1 MKKLVSIIVP
11 LAAVGL
17 LFLITM
23 CGNHA
28 DAEEKT
34 SLPPAKQEE
43 IAVRVVAAEML
54 TISEPVTASGLVSS
68 ATEARLSFKTGGI
81 IDQLFVE
88 EGATVK
94 KGQLLAKLNLT
105 EINAGVMQAREGVA
119 KAERDLKRA
128 QNLYKDSVA
137 TLEQVQNATTALNLA
152 KEQLS
157 VAQFN
162 QSYSEIRAPISGI
175 ILVKL
180 MNEGEMAGPGTPV
193 YVMHAAGAGD
203 WVVRAG
209 VTDKDFVRLRKGERA
224 AITFDAYAGQTFTGT
239 ITQLPQSADPATGL
253 YPVEFSFNPGG
264 KRFSYGMFATV
275 RLEGA
280 AGSSYVA
287 VPIDAVVEG
296 SGLNAFVFVAAG
308 DKARKIPVRIAFLRD
323 DKAMLASGLKAGDKV
338 ITEGSAYLTADAR
351 IHIIN

>member
-11 LAAVGL
+11 LLAVGL

-23 CGNHA
+23 CGNRSN
-28 DAEEKT
+28 AEENT
-34 SLPPAKQEE
+34 PLPPVKQDE
-43 IAVRVVAAEML
+43 IAVRVTDAEMQSV
-54 TISEPVTASGLVSS
+54 SEPVTASGLVSS

-94 KGQLLAKLNLT
+94 KGQLLARLNLT

-157 VAQFN
+157 IVQFN
-162 QSYSEIRAPISGI
+162 QSYSEIRAPLSGV
-175 ILVKL
+175 ILMKL
-180 MNEGEMAGPGTPV
+180 MNEGELAGPGTPV
-193 YVMHAAGAGD
+193 YVMHAGAGD

-209 VTDKDFVRLRKGERA
+209 VTDKDFVRLRKGDKA
-224 AITFDAYAGQTFTGT
+224 AITFDAYAGQAFTGT
-239 ITQLPQSADPATGL
+239 LSQLPQSADPATGL

-280 AGSSYVA
+280 SGSSYVS
-287 VPIDAVVEG
+287 VPVDAIVEG
-296 SGLNAFVFVAAG
+296 NGLNAFVFVAAG
-308 DKARKIPVRIAFLRD
+308 DTAKKVPVRIAFLRHN
-323 DKAMLASGLKAGDKV
+323 KAMLASGLKAGEKV

-351 IHIIN
+351 IKIIH

>member
-11 LAAVGL
+11 LIAVGL

-23 CGNHA
+23 CGNHSN
-28 DAEEKT
+28 AEENT
-34 SLPPAKQEE
+34 PLPAKQEE
-43 IAVRVVAAEML
+43 IAVRVVAAEMQTL
-54 TISEPVTASGLVSS
+54 SEPVTASGLVSS
-68 ATEARLSFKTGGI
+68 ATEARLSFKTGGV
-81 IDQLFVE
+81 IDQLFAE
-88 EGATVK
+88 EGAQVK
-94 KGQLLAKLNLT
+94 KGQLLARLNLT
-105 EINAGVMQAREGVA
+105 EINAGVTQAREGVA

-157 VAQFN
+157 IVQFN
-162 QSYSEIRAPISGI
+162 QAYSEIRAPISGV
-175 ILVKL
+175 ILMKL
-180 MNEGEMAGPGTPV
+180 MNEGEVAGPGTPV
-193 YVMHAAGAGD
+193 YVMHAGAGD

-209 VTDKDFVRLRKGERA
+209 VTDKDFVRLRNGQRA
-224 AITFDAYAGQTFTGT
+224 QITFDAYPGQTFTGT
-239 ITQLPQSADPATGL
+239 LSQIPQSADPATGL

-280 AGSSYVA
+280 QGSSYVS
-287 VPIDAVVEG
+287 VPVDAIVEG
-296 SGLNAFVFVAAG
+296 NGLNAFVFVADG
-308 DKARKIPVRIAFLRD
+308 DKAKKIPVRIAFLRN

-338 ITEGSAYLTADAR
+338 ITEGSAYLSADAR
-351 IHIIN
+351 IHIINN